1 MRVEKPNVLLIT
13 ADQLRYDCV
22 GYSGQRPVRT
32 PHLDALAATGTAFRH
47 AYSVLPVCSPAR
59 QSLLH
64 GRRPEA
70 FGALWN
76 YSGALPVG
84 ALPPDAWTWSR
95 ALADAGYASAY
106 IGKWG
111 VNPSFGPAAYGYG
124 AYVPESDYRAF
135 AEKKYP
141 NVAYCNG
148 YFGERNPIPFE
159 DAEPHWFA
167 DRAIEAM
174 ERLRQ
179 GDAPWHVALH
189 LAEPHL
195 PCRPSAPFVDE
206 FDPADIPEWPGFR
219 ETFERK
225 PYIQRQQLYS
235 WGVERFGWDDWAPV
249 VARYYAVISQL
260 DDAVGKVLRALDALG
275 EAERTIVI
283 FTADHGDMCGS
294 HGMMDK
300 HYILYDDV
308 VRVPLIVRLPGE
320 KDHAAGSW
328 PSGAVRDEFVY
339 NFLDLAP
346 TLLELLGL
354 GLPDGGKEHEGSVG
368 WLHGESLMPLLAGR
382 RPDGWRDAVV
392 STYNGQQFG
401 LYTQRMIRTA
411 RWKYVWNTTD
421 IDELYD
427 LADDPGELRNLI
439 GHKEYGELI
448 GELRRKLYD
457 VLAADGDALVANEWT
472 RRQLVN
478 GAKWEGELR

>member
-22 GYSGQRPVRT
+22 GYSGQRLVRT
-32 PHLDALAATGTAFRH
+32 PNLDALAAAGTAFRH

-84 ALPPDAWTWSR
+84 ALQPEAWTWSR

-111 VNPSFGPAAYGYG
+111 VNPRFEPAAYGYG
-124 AYVPESDYRAF
+124 VYVSESDYRAF
-135 AEKKYP
+135 AEARYP
-141 NVAYCNG
+141 DVTYRNG

-174 ERLRQ
+174 ERLRH

-195 PCRPSAPFVDE
+195 PCRPSAPFADMY
-206 FDPADIPEWPGFR
+206 DPAEVPEWPGFR
-219 ETFERK
+219 ETFANK

-249 VARYYAVISQL
+249 VARYYAVITQL

-275 EAERTIVI
+275 EAESTIVI

-308 VRVPLIVRLPGE
+308 VRVPLIVRTPDDR
-320 KDHAAGSW
+320 KHASEDGKVSL
-328 PSGAVRDEFVY
+328 RDEFVY

-346 TLLELLGL
+346 TLLELI
-354 GLPDGGKEHEGSVG
+354 GLPSDGTGGAG
-368 WLHGESLMPLLAGR
+368 RLHGESLAPLLAGR

-401 LYTQRMIRTA
+401 LYTQRMIRME
-411 RWKYVWNTTD
+411 RWKYIWNTTD

-427 LADDPGELRNLI
+427 LANDPGELRNRIDDAEHRDLVR
-439 GHKEYGELI
+439 
-448 GELRRKLYD
+448 ELRRRLYD
-457 VLAADGDALVANEWT
+457 VLLADGDALVANEWT
-472 RRQLVN
+472 RRQLLE
-478 GAKWEGELR
+478 GAKRDGGS